1 MNKAFRIIL
10 PIVLVIVILG
20 SLIWYFTEYDPGFTR
35 DTIMSTA
42 RAFDNAGQHRIA
54 AWLYDMAYLQSEG
67 NDEIAIELAEHYKA
81 NGNYTKA
88 EYTLSGAIADGGTL
102 DLYIALCQTYVEQDK
117 LLDAVNMLNN
127 ITNADIKAQIDA
139 LRPAAPTFTPD
150 PGFYSKYI
158 SVEAKSE
165 ENTIYL
171 NANGEYPS
179 TEKDLYTEPVSIPS
193 GETTIYA
200 VSVNSNNLVS
210 TLTIQ
215 GYTIGGVIED
225 VQFKD
230 PTMEA
235 FIRQTLGYNDSRTIK
250 SNELWSIKSMI
261 MPEGVE
267 TYEDLPLL
275 TYLEELVIE
284 NSGKVDLTP
293 LASVPRLTTLTI
305 HKGQLSVDSLKA
317 IGSCKTLTKLTLTN
331 CGVSSVANFDGLTK
345 LKYLD
350 LNRNTL
356 RNIETFQNFT
366 ELEELYMKE
375 NALMSLDALSG
386 LKALKV
392 LDVSQN
398 ALESLTPVFGLTEL
412 NTLIAPNNAITSI
425 EGIQAL
431 VNLQKLDLSQ
441 NGLKD
446 ISVLSPCKALT
457 DINISHNNITDISV
471 LASLLDVTRFDASNN
486 KIQSLPTF
494 TKDHQLGAFLMA
506 YNDLENINA
515 LSVLPNIYLVDIDY
529 NARVKTLNPL
539 KQARHLTKVNCFGTK
554 VSEIPFPADSG
565 VVVNM
570 DMSLLIN

>member
-1 MNKAFRIIL
+1 MKKAFRVIL
-10 PIVLVIVILG
+10 PILLVIIILC
-20 SLIWYFTEYDPGFTR
+20 SLVWYLMEYDPGFTR

-42 RAFDNAGQHRIA
+42 RAFDDAGQHRIA

-67 NDEIAIELAEHYKA
+67 NDDIAIELAQHYKA
-81 NGNYTKA
+81 HGNYTKA

-139 LRPAAPTFTPD
+139 LRPAPPSFTPD
-150 PGFYSKYI
+150 PGFYSQYI

-179 TEKDLYTEPVSIPS
+179 TEKDLYTAPVSIPS

-200 VSVNSNNLVS
+200 VSVNKDNLVS
-210 TLTIQ
+210 NLTIQ
-215 GYTIGGVIED
+215 GYTIGGIIED
-225 VQFKD
+225 VSFKD
-230 PTMEA
+230 PAMEA
-235 FIRQTLGYNDSRTIK
+235 YIRQTLGYNDQRTIK
-250 SNELWSIKSMI
+250 SNELWSIKTLT

-267 TYEDLPLL
+267 SYEDLPLL
-275 TYLEELVIE
+275 TYLEELIIE
-284 NSGKVDLTP
+284 NCGKIDLTP

-317 IGSCKTLTKLTLTN
+317 IGSCKNLTDLTLTN
-331 CGVSSVANFDGLTK
+331 CGISSVANFEGLTK

-350 LNRNTL
+350 LARNTL
-356 RNIETFQNFT
+356 RNIETFRNFT
-366 ELEELYMKE
+366 ELEALYMQE
-375 NALMSLDALSG
+375 NALMSLETLSEI
-386 LKALKV
+386 KTLKV

-398 ALESLTPVFGLTEL
+398 ALESLSPIFGLTEL
-412 NTLIAPNNAITSI
+412 TTLKAPNNAITSI
-425 EGIQAL
+425 DGIQAL
-431 VNLQKLDLSQ
+431 INLQTLDLSQ

-446 ISVLSPCKALT
+446 ISFLSTCKALT
-457 DINISHNNITDISV
+457 DLDVSNNNITDISV
-471 LASLLDVTRFDASNN
+471 LASLLNVVRFDGSNN
-486 KIQSLPTF
+486 KVQSLPTF
-494 TKDHQLGAFLMA
+494 TKDHQLGALLMA

-515 LSVLPNIYLVDIDY
+515 LSVLANIYLVDIDY

-554 VSEIPFPADSG
+554 VSEIPFPSDSG